1 MSMRQLGINV
11 SAKLLASEAEFPHL
25 AQNAANGFPSPSVV
39 IHHTVALIQM
49 PLLVLIT
56 CILHKEYC

>member
-25 AQNAANGFPSPSVV
+25 DQNAGNGFHSSSVV
-39 IHHTVALIQM
+39 IHHPVTLIQM
-49 PLLVLIT
+49 LLLVLIT